1 MAGRKTALYSSCWR
15 PHVFHHHPKADSSH
29 NRAFD
34 YVHSEDVVNII
45 NLLEFNVSNV
55 SESCSRLDK

>member
-1 MAGRKTALYSSCWR
+1 M
-15 PHVFHHHPKADSSH
+15 FHHHPKADSSH

-34 YVHSEDVVNII
+34 YVHSDGVINII
-45 NLLEFNVSNV
+45 TLLEFNVSNV

>member
-1 MAGRKTALYSSCWR
+1 M
-15 PHVFHHHPKADSSH
+15 FHHHPKADSSH